1 MFHRDHPNFSQEK
14 IAESF
19 TRILGKPVLRGAMSR
34 ILKHKDKFLNS
45 PDKYDHMINLRD
57 PEEMELE
64 DEVYNMYCIKSSQGI
79 KMTHKDLTEV
89 AYAFSKQAKYGGYFI
104 RHKFAFGWIANWKKA
119 YGIE

>member
-1 MFHRDHPNFSQEK
+1 
-14 IAESF
+14 
-19 TRILGKPVLRGAMSR
+19 MSR

-119 YGIE
+119 YGIEWMRILLEIIQEEILICIIFRTVSFSE